1 MATKRARKTPGRS
14 RSVWRL
20 AKRQHGVITRGQLR
34 EIGFSDAAIR
44 HRLEVGRIHQIHRA
58 VYAVGNPTL
67 SRQGELMA
75 AVLASGPDAVISHR
89 SAAELWQIMSPS
101 DGPIEVSIR
110 GLASRQIQGIR
121 RHRRATFASL
131 ERSRHFGIPVT
142 SPTRTLVDLAIR
154 LADFQLE
161 AALSEADK
169 RDLLDPEQLRRSLDS
184 MPGQR
189 GVGVLRRLLDR
200 RTFRLTDSEL
210 ERSFLRLVRDADL
223 PVPQTGVRVNGFRVD
238 FLWPDLGLVVE
249 TDGLRYHR
257 TPAQQARDR
266 RRDQAHTAAGLT
278 TLRFTHAQVRFEP
291 AEVRETL
298 RRVAVRLAGGRVVVR
313 FAGRRMGA

>member
-1 MATKRARKTPGRS
+1 MGGQTRHGA
-14 RSVWRL
+14 SVWSL
-20 AKRQHGVITRGQLR
+20 ARRQHGVVTRAQLLKL
-34 EIGFSDAAIR
+34 GFTRHAIK
-44 HRLEVGRIHQIHRA
+44 HRVATGRLHPFHRGVFAVGRPELDIH
-58 VYAVGNPTL
+58 GKC
-67 SRQGELMA
+67 MA
-75 AVLASGPDAVISHR
+75 AVLACGPGAVVSHR
-89 SAAELWQIMSPS
+89 TAAELW
-101 DGPIEVSIR
+101 
-110 GLASRQIQGIR
+110 GIR
-121 RHRRATFASL
+121 QPSVGSIELSVPATVQRKLAGVRLHRRRSL
-131 ERSRHFGIPVT
+131 GTTERVVHDGIPLT
-142 SPTRTLVDLAIR
+142 SPVRTLVDLATR
-154 LADFQLE
+154 LPGEALE
-161 AALSEADK
+161 AAVNAADK
-169 RDLLDPEQLRRSLDS
+169 NDHVDPVSLRRALEQ
-184 MPGQR
+184 MRGQP

-210 ERSFLRLVRDADL
+210 ERSFLRLVRDAGL

-278 TLRFTHAQVRFEP
+278 TLRFTHAQVRYEP

-313 FAGRRMGA
+313 FAGRRTGA